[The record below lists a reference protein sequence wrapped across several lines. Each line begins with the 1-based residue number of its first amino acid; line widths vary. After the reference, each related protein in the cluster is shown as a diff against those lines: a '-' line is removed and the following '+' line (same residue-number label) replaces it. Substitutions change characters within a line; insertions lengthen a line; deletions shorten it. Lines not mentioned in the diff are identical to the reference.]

1 MKVEKIL
8 SDYPGKVKSYFK
20 ENNLAELY
28 EIVFSLPVPSSVI
41 LKLACEIFARLCS
54 FLEKE
59 RYTKEKLPPRKIIEK
74 ARDILTPVL
83 EVHDTNRIL
92 EELSQSPLL
101 RSLSEIDMPRGGHL
115 QLSEGFD
122 APGIF
127 DSASRSLVLPAVE
140 NLSIRNK
147 PNKTLAFSLNPS
159 LVFLKPKFFEEE
171 QQDWFNETAL
181 PDENTVLNDFGNTFE
196 YDENKYSLLL
206 KTTLTIGDIANN
218 YELIDEDE
226 CMENFIKRILKA
238 SMSNKTSVSEDKYK
252 LVVCR
257 AFFSFL
263 TMKSCL

>member
-28 EIVFSLPVPSSVI
+28 ETVFSLPVPSSVI

-59 RYTKEKLPPRKIIEK
+59 RYNKEKLQSRKIIERTK
-74 ARDILTPVL
+74 DFLTPVL
-83 EVHDTNRIL
+83 EIHDTNRIL

-101 RSLSEIDMPRGGHL
+101 RSLAEIDMPRGGHL

-127 DSASRSLVLPAVE
+127 DSASRNLVLPAVE
-140 NLSIRNK
+140 KLSIRNK
-147 PNKTLAFSLNPS
+147 PNKSLAFSLNPS

-171 QQDWFNETAL
+171 QHDWFNETLL
-181 PDENTVLNDFGNTFE
+181 PDDNTVLNDFGNTFE
-196 YDENKYSLLL
+196 YDENKYSVLL
-206 KTTLTIGDIANN
+206 KTTLTIGDIAND
-218 YELIDEDE
+218 YELINEDE
-226 CMENFIKRILKA
+226 CMEDFINRILEA
-238 SMSNKTSVSEDKYK
+238 SIPNKTVVSGDKYK
-252 LVVCR
+252 LVISR

-263 TMKSCL
+263 TIKSCL